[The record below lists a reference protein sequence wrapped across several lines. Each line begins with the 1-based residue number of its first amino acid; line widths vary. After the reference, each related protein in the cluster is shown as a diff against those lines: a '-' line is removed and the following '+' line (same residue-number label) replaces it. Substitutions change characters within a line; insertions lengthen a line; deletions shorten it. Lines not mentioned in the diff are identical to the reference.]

1 MKETVKNRL
10 GKVYIDPAMKAHA
23 MPLASSVSSGGF
35 GVLSTGTRVKIKDTK
50 KIRCFIYWEKVNDI
64 DLSAIGVDDNSN
76 IYEFSWRTMFGEQ
89 SEAITFSGDQTSGY
103 NGGSEYF
110 DIVIDKYIQRYPR
123 YRYLVFCANVYSF
136 GETFADCVCR
146 AGYMTRDIEDS
157 GEVYEPKT
165 VETAFTINC
174 ASNFGYLFAYDTKY
188 NEIIWINQSQG
199 VNRIVAAEGKADF
212 LVKYF
217 DTVDVFNVYNFFE
230 MAASEVVSD
239 IKDADVIVSDN
250 TYSDALPA
258 GKEIIHSYDFERI
271 KALMD

>member
-1 MKETVKNRL
+1 
-10 GKVYIDPAMKAHA
+10 
-23 MPLASSVSSGGF
+23 
-35 GVLSTGTRVKIKDTK
+35 
-50 KIRCFIYWEKVNDI
+50 
-64 DLSAIGVDDNSN
+64 
-76 IYEFSWRTMFGEQ
+76 
-89 SEAITFSGDQTSGY
+89 
-103 NGGSEYF
+103 
-110 DIVIDKYIQRYPR
+110 
-123 YRYLVFCANVYSF
+123 
-136 GETFADCVCR
+136 
-146 AGYMTRDIEDS
+146 MTRDIEDS

-250 TYSDALPA
+250 VQAVTADNIAPDDAQTV
-258 GKEIIHSYDFERI
+258 KEIIHSYDFERI
-271 KALMD
+271 KALMN